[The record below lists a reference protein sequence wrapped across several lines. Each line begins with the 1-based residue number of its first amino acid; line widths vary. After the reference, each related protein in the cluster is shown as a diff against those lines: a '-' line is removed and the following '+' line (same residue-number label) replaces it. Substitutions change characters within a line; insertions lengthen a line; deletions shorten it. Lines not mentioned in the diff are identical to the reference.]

1 MEIKRVEKKTFVEKL
16 RLNRNWD
23 LYLLLLLPVLYFA
36 IFKYQP
42 MYGLIIAFKD
52 FSARKGILGSPWAGF
67 RHFESFFSSYYFL
80 LFLKN
85 TLLISLYSILLG
97 FPMPIL
103 LALSINE
110 VGAPRLKK
118 AIQTIVYMPHFLS
131 MIVTCSL
138 VIQFLSPTTGIVNK
152 LIVAFGGTPKYFMTM
167 ESAFKPVYVLSE
179 VWSTMGWN
187 AIIYLAAL
195 SGVDVSLYEAAE
207 IDGATQMQR
216 IIYIN
221 LPSIMPTIIITLI
234 LRSGSVMNVGYEKIL
249 LLQNELNYN
258 ASEVISTYVYNKGIL
273 QAQYSFSTAVGL
285 FNNVINFAILMLVN
299 GLAKAAKQDTLW

>member
-207 IDGATQMQR
+207 IDGATRMQR
-216 IIYIN
+216 II
-221 LPSIMPTIIITLI
+221 
-234 LRSGSVMNVGYEKIL
+234 
-249 LLQNELNYN
+249 
-258 ASEVISTYVYNKGIL
+258 
-273 QAQYSFSTAVGL
+273 
-285 FNNVINFAILMLVN
+285 
-299 GLAKAAKQDTLW
+299 